1 MPTKPIL
8 IKNGRA
14 IDPTQNLD
22 SNKDILI
29 ENGIISQISN
39 NITHSTAEKIDAKG
53 LIVSPGFIDLHC
65 HLREPGYE
73 SSETI
78 KTGTAAAAAGG
89 YTTICAM
96 PNTNPTIDSK
106 VAIKYVQQES
116 KKNGYINVLPIGA
129 VTKNREGIELSP
141 MIELAD
147 LGAIGFSD
155 DGNPVYDANIMRQA
169 LNYSTLTNTP
179 IINHCE
185 VLELSKNGLIN
196 EGIISTRLGVKGIPG
211 AAESI
216 MAYRDIQLCELT
228 GGKLH
233 IAHVSTK
240 STLDIIKQAKE
251 SGINVTCEVTPH
263 HITLTEDLLLG
274 KTGSDLKQEALNI
287 NSYDTNAKV
296 KPPLRNS
303 FDVKSMIDGIKNGI
317 IDFIATDHAPHKFL
331 GKNTTLE
338 NAEFGISNIE
348 TSLTSSLS
356 LYHNDNVPL
365 PLIIDKLS
373 SSPAKFLNIS
383 NIGNLNKGSKGDITI
398 FDPNKIWT
406 INYDNFYSKGKNTP
420 INGYKMKGKV
430 ITTIVSGK
438 IIYEKGKIHD

>member
-1 MPTKPIL
+1 MRPIL
-8 IKNGRA
+8 IKNGRL
-14 IDPTQNLD
+14 IDPAQNLD
-22 SNKDILI
+22 SNKDLLI
-29 ENGIISQISN
+29 ENGIISKIEK
-39 NITHSTAEKIDAKG
+39 TLTYPDAHKIDAKG

-78 KTGTAAAAAGG
+78 RTGTAAAAAGG

-96 PNTNPTIDSK
+96 PNTNPAMDSK
-106 VAIKYVQQES
+106 IAIKYVQEES

-129 VTKNREGIELSP
+129 VTKNRDGKELTP
-141 MIELAD
+141 MIELAE
-147 LGAIGFSD
+147 LGVIGFSD

-169 LNYSTLTNTP
+169 LNYSTITNTP

-196 EGIISTRLGVKGIPG
+196 EGPISTRLGVKGIPW

-216 MAYRDIQLCELT
+216 MAYRDIQLSKLT

-240 STLDIIKQAKE
+240 STIDIIREAKE

-263 HITLTEDLLLG
+263 HITLNENILLG
-274 KTGSDLKQEALNI
+274 KENYNSEFPSLNLS
-287 NSYDTNAKV
+287 SYDTNAKV

-303 FDVKSMIDGIKNGI
+303 SDVDAMVSGIKEGI

-331 GKNTTLE
+331 GKNTTLQA
-338 NAEFGISNIE
+338 AEFGISNIE
-348 TSLTSSLS
+348 TSLSSTLSLFHNSQISLS
-356 LYHNDNVPL
+356 L
-365 PLIIDKLS
+365 LIEKLS

-383 NIGNLNKGSKGDITI
+383 NIGNLRKGSKADITI
-398 FDPNKIWT
+398 FDPNKIWKV
-406 INYDNFYSKGKNTP
+406 NYNDFYSKGKNTP
-420 INGYKMKGKV
+420 INGHEMKGKV
-430 ITTIVSGK
+430 IFTIVSGK
-438 IIYEKGKIHD
+438 IKYEKGNLYD

>member
-1 MPTKPIL
+1 MNINPIL
-8 IKNGRA
+8 IQNGRL

-29 ENGIISQISN
+29 ENGLISKIGN
-39 NITHSTAEKIDAKG
+39 NLIHSTAHKINAKG

-96 PNTNPTIDSK
+96 PNTNPTMDSK
-106 VAIKYVQQES
+106 IAIKYVQEES
-116 KKNGYINVLPIGA
+116 KKNGYVNVLTIGA
-129 VTKNREGIELSP
+129 ITKNRDGKELTP
-141 MIELAD
+141 MVELAE
-147 LGAIGFSD
+147 LGVVGFSD

-169 LNYSTLTNTP
+169 LNYSTITNTP

-185 VLELSKNGLIN
+185 VLELSKGGLIN
-196 EGIISTRLGVKGIPG
+196 EGPISTRLGVKGIPW

-216 MAYRDIQLCELT
+216 MAYRDIQLSKLT

-240 STLDIIKQAKE
+240 ATLDIIKDAKE

-263 HITLTEDLLLG
+263 HITLTENILLG
-274 KTGSDLKQEALNI
+274 KNKSGSGFASLNL

-296 KPPLRNS
+296 KPPLRNIT
-303 FDVKSMIDGIKNGI
+303 DVEAMINGIKNGV

-331 GKNTTLE
+331 SKNTTLE

-348 TSLTSSLS
+348 TALSSSLS
-356 LYHNDNVPL
+356 LFHNSQISLD
-365 PLIIDKLS
+365 LIIEKLS

-383 NIGNLNKGSKGDITI
+383 DIGNLKKGSRADITI

-406 INYDNFYSKGKNTP
+406 VNYNEFYSKGKNTP

-430 ITTIVSGK
+430 IFTIVSGK
-438 IIYEKGKIHD
+438 IKFENSKIYD

>member
-1 MPTKPIL
+1 MQTKPIL
-8 IKNGRA
+8 IKNGKL

-29 ENGIISQISN
+29 ENGIISKVEDTLS
-39 NITHSTAEKIDAKG
+39 HSTAQIINAKG

-96 PNTNPTIDSK
+96 PNTNPAMDSK
-106 VAIKYVQQES
+106 IAIKYVQEES
-116 KKNGYINVLPIGA
+116 NKNGYINVLPIGA
-129 VTKNREGIELSP
+129 VTKNRDGKELTP
-141 MIELAD
+141 MIELAE
-147 LGAIGFSD
+147 LGVIGFSD

-169 LNYSTLTNTP
+169 LNYSTITNTP

-185 VLELSKNGLIN
+185 VLELSKDGLIN
-196 EGIISTRLGVKGIPG
+196 EGPISTRLGVKGIPW

-216 MAYRDIQLCELT
+216 MAYRDIQLSKLT
-228 GGKLH
+228 GGRLH

-240 STLDIIKQAKE
+240 ATIDIIKEAKD

-263 HITLTEDLLLG
+263 HITLNENILLG
-274 KTGSDLKQEALNI
+274 KENYNSKFSSLNL
-287 NSYDTNAKV
+287 NSYNTNAKV

-303 FDVKSMIDGIKNGI
+303 SDVGAMVNGIKDGV

-331 GKNTTLE
+331 GKNTTLQA
-338 NAEFGISNIE
+338 AEFGISNIE
-348 TSLTSSLS
+348 TSLSSTLSLFHNSQISLS
-356 LYHNDNVPL
+356 L
-365 PLIIDKLS
+365 IIEKLS

-383 NIGNLNKGSKGDITI
+383 DIGNLRKGSKADITI
-398 FDPNKIWT
+398 FDPNKIWDV
-406 INYDNFYSKGKNTP
+406 NYNDFYSKGKNTP
-420 INGYKMKGKV
+420 INGHEMKGKV
-430 ITTIVSGK
+430 IFTIVSGK
-438 IIYEKGKIHD
+438 IKYEKGKLYD

>member
-1 MPTKPIL
+1 
-8 IKNGRA
+8 
-14 IDPTQNLD
+14 
-22 SNKDILI
+22 
-29 ENGIISQISN
+29 
-39 NITHSTAEKIDAKG
+39 
-53 LIVSPGFIDLHC
+53 
-65 HLREPGYE
+65 
-73 SSETI
+73 
-78 KTGTAAAAAGG
+78 
-89 YTTICAM
+89 
-96 PNTNPTIDSK
+96 
-106 VAIKYVQQES
+106 
-116 KKNGYINVLPIGA
+116 
-129 VTKNREGIELSP
+129 
-141 MIELAD
+141 
-147 LGAIGFSD
+147 
-155 DGNPVYDANIMRQA
+155 MRQA

-356 LYHNDNVPL
+356 LYHNDNFPL